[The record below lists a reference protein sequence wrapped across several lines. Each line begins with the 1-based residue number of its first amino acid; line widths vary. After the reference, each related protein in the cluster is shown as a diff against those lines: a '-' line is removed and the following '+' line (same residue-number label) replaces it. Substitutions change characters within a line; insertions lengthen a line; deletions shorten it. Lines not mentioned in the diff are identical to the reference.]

1 MDFIGE
7 KCVRCGEAFTADDD
21 VVVCPECGSPHHRA
35 CYKAENKCANELWHA
50 EGKVWERSAATAPP
64 PESEQDDDY
73 EGKECPLCHCM
84 NAGDA
89 AVCENCGVSLDGV
102 EREKKPES
110 GSGVPPFGI
119 PRPYLGFDPNE
130 DMGGATLKDV
140 SDFVRTNTIYY
151 IPLFKRM
158 KDTGRSISFNL
169 ISFIFP
175 PLYFA
180 NRRMWF
186 WAMTSLIISVLLSL
200 PFAISYLVTDGIENG
215 YSLFSAEITE
225 YIYANRAMLSRLI
238 DICNISD
245 MLMRVIFCLF
255 SNKLYYRFALKHV
268 KRIRAR
274 IGEKSGRSE
283 IAYAGGVK
291 PLNAL
296 LIMIISIALSFA
308 SVYGTVQ
315 ILGMIAQ

>member
-7 KCVRCGEAFTADDD
+7 KCVCCGEIFKEDDD
-21 VVVCPECGSPHHRA
+21 IVVCPQCGSPHHRA
-35 CYKAENKCANELWHA
+35 CYKAENRCANESWHA
-50 EGKVWERSAATAPP
+50 EGRSWEKTAAKSAEADLQEEYA
-64 PESEQDDDY
+64 
-73 EGKECPLCHCM
+73 GKECPLCHCM

-89 AVCENCGVSLDGV
+89 EVCENCGVSLDGV
-102 EREKKPES
+102 ESMKKASPEKD
-110 GSGVPPFGI
+110 VPPFGV

-151 IPLFKRM
+151 IPIFKRM

-186 WAMTSLIISVLLSL
+186 WAIFSVIISALLSL
-200 PFAISYLVTDGIENG
+200 PFAISYLAADGLENG

-225 YIYANRAMLSRLI
+225 YIYANRVMLSNI
-238 DICNISD
+238 VDVCNFSD
-245 MLMRVIFCLF
+245 MLIRILFCLF
-255 SNKLYYRFALKHV
+255 SNKLYYRFALKSV
-268 KRIRAR
+268 KKIRAR
-274 IGEKSGRSE
+274 SGNEKNSAE
-283 IAYAGGVK
+283 IAFAGGVK
-291 PLNAL
+291 PLNSL
-296 LIMIISIALSFA
+296 LIMIISVALSFV
-308 SVYGTVQ
+308 SVYLTIQ
-315 ILGMIAQ
+315 ILGMITL